1 MIFYCNKTDGRLN
14 NFFDNKKIFTTGI
27 ICSPDEDIY
36 KVELEET
43 SELYSSYVGYLDYK
57 ENNVI
62 FVFSNRLQL
71 SCCFPYGLDAELA
84 ENKGR
89 VVYLRVKS
97 EENLGKAG
105 ALCY

>member
-1 MIFYCNKTDGRLN
+1 MVFYCNKTDGRLN
-14 NFFDNKKIFTTGI
+14 NFFDNKKIFTMGFV
-27 ICSPDEDIY
+27 CNSDEDVY

-43 SELYSSYVGYLDYK
+43 SELYSSYVGYFDYK

-71 SCCFPYGLDAELA
+71 SCCFPYGLDAELE

-97 EENLGKAG
+97 EENLGKEG
-105 ALCY
+105 TLCY